1 MEETAHGVARAAHG
15 EISAKAYASRSD
27 TPASPDQRCL
37 LPEKPQAT
45 SGLSPAKLEIVLTE
59 CSIHRYYDTATDQFL
74 SVDPALAQTG
84 QPYGYAN
91 DDPLN
96 VTDPTGLKGWY
107 CINGQTHYYQG
118 NKYGTTGN
126 GTCAQV
132 EADYFQALYVQAQV
146 NAYLQLLNH
155 NSSELMSFFSGLL
168 TQGIRL
174 ANPIAGGIA
183 DGLGAVDTYLS
194 EGGSSIHK
202 AGAVVVSVGSGA
214 VGGFFGALACGGSD
228 VAGELEAGDPVCA
241 SPGLV
246 IGSFSSGAA
255 VVGSW
260 IYDNVPI
267 PGLSGW

>member
-1 MEETAHGVARAAHG
+1 MEETSLASRSYAG
-15 EISAKAYASRSD
+15 ESAPTYASRSD
-27 TPASPDQRCL
+27 TQRRRISAVSCRRN
-37 LPEKPQAT
+37 PRPQA
-45 SGLSPAKLEIVLTE
+45 GFRRQARDGAHE